1 MTSNT
6 NHKTIPGPL
15 LNDNWIFLKPIGWPK
30 LKKRIN
36 KQLERI
42 ARLEARLDSEQLRS
56 KTKIFTNN
64 SRNLPSNATIRK
76 EYVRC
81 GKLECPSKHGP
92 YYYAYWK
99 DNTGKLKKKYIGK
112 YPPSIDK
119 HKSSDN
125 DCAASDTVIDS
136 FEEYGRTLRIAFSF
150 T

>member
-6 NHKTIPGPL
+6 NHKTIPGSL

-56 KTKIFTNN
+56 KAKIKSEEITSTNN
-64 SRNLPSNATIRK
+64 SRNLPRNVTIRE
-76 EYVRC
+76 EYVKC
-81 GKLECPSKHGP
+81 GKSDCPSKHGP

-99 DNTGKLKKKYIGK
+99 QNEKLKKKYIGK

-119 HKSSDN
+119 SPEN
-125 DCAASDTVIDS
+125 DCSAIDTN
-136 FEEYGRTLRIAFSF
+136 
-150 T
+150 